1 MYLFTAN
8 KFRQLLVVSI
18 VCICGICN
26 TYADPL
32 DSFEA
37 RNASMIDFIRWVSD
51 QTGENIIL
59 GKDVEGDITVVVKSI
74 DSSQVMPFF
83 KQVMRANGYSVKP
96 TKDGFLE
103 ISIETIE
110 YSASEPRISKVYKLQ
125 NLRNTKAKGV
135 FEALLKSSAMG
146 NNREGTSIANIA
158 LPPVVEILPSSNGL
172 LLSGTASQIK
182 LVDDFASE
190 IDTESRQVV
199 IEAVIVESDAGISKG
214 LGVNLS
220 TVLSANGFAVA
231 TNSLGA
237 IINPSSLGE
246 GGHLIFSQGGDLAG
260 LISAIEKSSN
270 SKILSHPQILIMDRE
285 RGNISVGQNVPF
297 LTSRQTT
304 DGGTVIQ
311 QIERKDVGVTLTV
324 VPHILSNDSIILQI
338 QQESSSVTDSSIA
351 ADIITNTRSISTIAR
366 LKDGQ
371 TILLG
376 GLVSDES
383 RTQRSGVPFFKD
395 IPWLGRLFQ
404 FNSKSSIQR
413 ELTVLIKTTVI

>member
-1 MYLFTAN
+1 MYGTY
-8 KFRQLLVVSI
+8 
-18 VCICGICN
+18 N
-26 TYADPL
+26 TYAAPL

-37 RNASMIDFIRWVSD
+37 RNASIIDFLHWVSD

-59 GKDVEGDITVVVKSI
+59 GKGVEGNITVVVKSI

-83 KQVMRANGYSVKP
+83 KRVMKANGYSVKK
-96 TKDGFLE
+96 TEEGFFE
-103 ISIETIE
+103 INTGTVE
-110 YSASEPRISKVYKLQ
+110 YKSSEPRISKIYNLQ
-125 NLRNTKAKGV
+125 NLRNTKAKAV
-135 FEALLKSSAMG
+135 FETLLKSSLDHD
-146 NNREGTSIANIA
+146 NIEGAAIANTTMPA
-158 LPPVVEILPSSNGL
+158 VVEILPSSNGL
-172 LLSGTASQIK
+172 LVSGTASQIES
-182 LVDDFASE
+182 VDIFASE

-199 IEAVIVESDAGISKG
+199 IEAVIVESDAGIGKSV
-214 LGVNLS
+214 GVNLS
-220 TVLSANGFAVA
+220 TALSANGFSAV
-231 TNSLGA
+231 TSPLGA
-237 IINPSSLGE
+237 IMNASPLGE

-260 LISAIEKSSN
+260 LISAIEKTSN

-304 DGGTVIQ
+304 DGGTTIQ
-311 QIERKDVGVTLTV
+311 QIERKDVGVTLAV
-324 VPHILSNDSIILQI
+324 VPHILSNGSIILQI

-351 ADIITNTRSISTIAR
+351 ADIITNTRSISTVAS

-413 ELTVLIKTTVI
+413 ELSVLIKTTVI